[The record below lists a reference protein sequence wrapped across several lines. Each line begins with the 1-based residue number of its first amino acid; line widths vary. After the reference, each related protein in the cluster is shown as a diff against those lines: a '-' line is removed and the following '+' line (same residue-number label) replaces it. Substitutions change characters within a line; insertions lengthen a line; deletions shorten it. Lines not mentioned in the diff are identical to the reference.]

1 MSENMYQRI
10 KRLRKSQGLS
20 QQELA
25 ERIGFADRSSVSRI
39 EHGEFDLK
47 ANIIGNIAKV
57 LDVSPS
63 YLMDGE
69 EKEHPQPNATPSPY
83 LNAPLFAS
91 VSAGFGTSRD
101 EAIGTY
107 PCVVSSEDEA
117 YNTLCVIVEGDSMS
131 PKIENGDIIQVRRQS
146 SVDSGDIAVVQL
158 DRQDF
163 YVKKVE
169 YGADYIRLVS
179 LNANY
184 PPIILK
190 GAEVLRCDVKG
201 KVKRVTRD
209 I

>member
-1 MSENMYQRI
+1 MKYNEKI
-10 KRLRKSQGLS
+10 KYLRERKNLT

-25 ERIGFADRSSVSRI
+25 EKVGYKTASAINKIELGLRDINQSKIYQFAQ
-39 EHGEFDLK
+39 
-47 ANIIGNIAKV
+47 A
-57 LDVSPS
+57 LDVSPAE
-63 YLMDGE
+63 LIDDIQIAE
-69 EKEHPQPNATPSPY
+69 PNATPSPY
-83 LNAPLFAS
+83 LNAPLFES

-117 YNTLCVIVEGDSMS
+117 ENTLCVIVEGDSMS

-158 DRQDF
+158 DSQDF
-163 YVKKVE
+163 FVKKVE